1 MITAIHSADCKLD
14 GDASM
19 TFASSDNYMIK
30 PVGGINLVIL
40 NSANELVV
48 NEVYVLQNGKCTN
61 CPIRNVLARIG
72 DKWSLLVLYN
82 LWHKESVRFKELQR
96 PDS

>member
-1 MITAIHSADCKLD
+1 
-14 GDASM
+14 M

-61 CPIRNVLARIG
+61 WV
-72 DKWSLLVLYN
+72 V
-82 LWHKESVRFKELQR
+82 
-96 PDS
+96 

>member
-1 MITAIHSADCKLD
+1 
-14 GDASM
+14 M

-40 NSANELVV
+40 NSANGLVV
-48 NEVYVLQNGKCTN
+48 NEVYVLQNGKGTN

-82 LWHKESVRFKELQR
+82 LRHKESVRFKELQR

>member
-1 MITAIHSADCKLD
+1 
-14 GDASM
+14 
-19 TFASSDNYMIK
+19 MIK

-61 CPIRNVLARIG
+61 FADDSGKQTIRYFRIVSDG
-72 DKWSLLVLYN
+72 QELVCKL
-82 LWHKESVRFKELQR
+82 
-96 PDS
+96 